1 MRSTQYITGVVMK
14 KFLSLVVAVLLI
26 AVFAVSLVA
35 CDDKDGAENATGEKD
50 ADKLTIVYLGDS
62 IAEALIGPSPV
73 SERDNYGYY
82 ALVGRTNNMRYYNH
96 SVSGHLTSGGMM
108 DKDAG
113 DGLLQ
118 IVNRDDE
125 TATQIKT
132 HISQADIIHISVLGN
147 NMLQFSLG
155 SLMMEMADIEQDMTG
170 SDRWFQSCFSGR
182 DNENELRAKYADD
195 KSLFD
200 YLHDGGSDEVIRPSI
215 WTDYYGDVTFG
226 DEFDGKNA
234 YTKDPTFNFP
244 STYQNIVE
252 IVSRL
257 RQLNPSAKI
266 VFQKVYNPVFEGTSL
281 LKAAEY
287 NALADRGYDTIEKVR
302 ALAQKLLDYLNG
314 IVDEYNEK
322 NPNMQVDVLDIN
334 EVFNDYTN
342 TDVDEDGKVNLSAD
356 SRGRSLIYADWT
368 HPSNIGHAIIAG
380 ATQQLLEKW
389 GMADANAVANY
400 KAIKRDQIA
409 RMYASVNGFDAQG
422 AYNALDGASTFDE
435 VTAAYFAA
443 IDGYTPINY

>member
-1 MRSTQYITGVVMK
+1 MRLTQYITGVVMK
-14 KFLSLVVAVLLI
+14 KIISLVVAVLLI
-26 AVFAVSLVA
+26 AVLAVSLVA
-35 CDDKDGAENATGEKD
+35 CDDKDGGGND

-108 DKDAG
+108 DKDNG

-118 IVNRDDE
+118 IVDRDDE

-132 HISQADIIHISVLGN
+132 HITQADVIHISVLGN

-155 SLMMEMADIEQDMTG
+155 SLMMEMADVEQEMTG
-170 SDRWFQSCFSGR
+170 SDRWFLSCFSGY
-182 DNENELRAKYADD
+182 ENEAALRAKYADD

-200 YLHDGGSDEVIRPSI
+200 YLHDGGSEEVIRPSM
-215 WTDYYGDVTFG
+215 WLDDYGNVTFG
-226 DEFDGKNA
+226 DEFDGKNV

-244 STYQNIVE
+244 STYQNIVD
-252 IVSRL
+252 IVARL
-257 RQLNPSAKI
+257 KQLNPTAKI

-281 LKAAEY
+281 LQPAEY
-287 NALADRGYDTIEKVR
+287 SALADRGYDTIEKVR
-302 ALAQKLLDYLNG
+302 ALAQKLLNYLNG

-322 NPNMQVDVLDIN
+322 NPDMQVDVLDIN
-334 EVFNDYTN
+334 KAFDDYAN
-342 TDVDEDGKVNLSAD
+342 TDVDENGKVNLTAD

-380 ATQQLLEKW
+380 ATQKLLEQW
-389 GMADANAVANY
+389 GMADVNAVANY
-400 KAIKRDQIA
+400 KVIKCDQIA
-409 RMYASVNGFDAQG
+409 RMFASIDGFDTQG
-422 AYNALDGASTFDE
+422 AYNAINGANTFDE

-443 IDGYTPINY
+443 INGYTPINY